1 VHSRDEGRDKDQL
14 TDGPNVISLKNLR
27 TFTSFKN
34 PVFRLFY
41 GGLLGQIG
49 AMNMQFI
56 AGSLLLY
63 RLTGSAAILAMMF
76 LANALPMLAL
86 SLIGGVIADRVPK
99 KYVVLFGQ
107 AGSALISLTIALA
120 LTLGYLSSEI
130 TGSWWILVVSGVFQ
144 GIIMGLMM
152 PSRQAI
158 LPEIV
163 GEEDLMNA
171 VSLTMMGM
179 NILQI
184 FAPAIAGF
192 LIDAF
197 DFKAVY
203 YTMTGLYV
211 ASVVFFI
218 FMPRTDTSTSLR
230 SNALNDIKEGFKY
243 IRKETNILLVLGF
256 SLIAVILSMPYAMLL
271 PVFADDVLKVG
282 ASGLGMMMSFIGT
295 GAIVTSITLA
305 SLPNKNRGVMLL
317 ASGVLLGLALTCFAF
332 SNSWLLSLCLLIFI
346 GMGQTMRMTL
356 SNTLVQYYVD
366 SIYRGRVM
374 SLYMMQF
381 GLASFGTFAAGL
393 IAEVFGV
400 QWAVGGFAVVL
411 IVVSILALVFLSR
424 IRRLD

>member
-1 VHSRDEGRDKDQL
+1 VNSRGDGREKDFL
-14 TDGPNVISLKNLR
+14 TDRPVGISLKNLR
-27 TFTSFKN
+27 TFSSFKN

-63 RLTGSAAILAMMF
+63 RLTGSAAILGVMF
-76 LANALPMLAL
+76 LANALPMLTL

-99 KYVVLFGQ
+99 KYVVLIGQ

-130 TGSWWILVVSGVFQ
+130 AGSWWILVVSGVLQ
-144 GIIMGLMM
+144 GTIMGLMM

-163 GEEDLMNA
+163 GEEELMNA

-192 LIDAF
+192 LVDAF

-203 YTMTGLYV
+203 YTMTGLYI
-211 ASVVFFI
+211 AAVVFFI
-218 FMPRTDTSTSLR
+218 FMPRTGTKSVLGGS
-230 SNALNDIKEGFKY
+230 ALNDIKEGLKY

-256 SLIAVILSMPYAMLL
+256 SLLAVILSMPYAMLL

-282 ASGLGMMMSFIGT
+282 ASGLGMMMSVIGT
-295 GAIVTSITLA
+295 GAIFSSITLA

-317 ASGVLLGLALTCFAF
+317 TSGVLLGLALTAFSF
-332 SNSWLLSLCLLIFI
+332 SNSWPLSLSILVFVGI
-346 GMGQTMRMTL
+346 GQTMRMTL

-381 GLASFGTFAAGL
+381 GLASFSTFGAGL
-393 IAEVFGV
+393 IAEAVGV
-400 QWAVGGFAVVL
+400 QWAVGGFAMVL
-411 IVVSILALVFLSR
+411 VAMSILALIFLLR
-424 IRRLD
+424 IRKLD